1 MFFSEQRTVVS
12 NLYFLFIN
20 LIQRQCIDWHPL
32 DISVLFQL
40 AVSVAR
46 SMETRA
52 VKHSLISKVVGP
64 IVAAILIGATA
75 AGSVVWQQVET
86 GAEKAHTVA
95 TDALNEAHTAAREQ
109 LHAALREKAAVVG
122 QLLAKTSVDFL
133 VSYDFVLLGDLKGN
147 AEQDQD
153 IAYVGFLKQDGS
165 AYIPYDRIPNAEE
178 VRADIV
184 SGNRVIGTVVV
195 GIDAARLDTAVAA
208 ANESAKAAH
217 YALEKESSGQL
228 RQVLASVLAVQIGT
242 GIFLALMAFWTVK
255 HGVVRPLHRV
265 IEMMRQLAL
274 GSGDLRVRIP
284 GDSAHDEIGDL
295 ARAMN
300 AFMGHLQKMVGEIRE
315 ATTMVTNQSRL
326 VKDEGESI
334 SNATAEQAARS
345 AQAAAAVHEMK
356 VTLADVAKNTQ
367 EAATSSHRGM
377 ERVQEGATATEVA
390 ATRANV
396 AEQESATTVARLQ
409 KLEVA
414 TQEITGIVTVI
425 NDITNQTSLLA
436 LNASIEAARAGE
448 RGRGFALVA
457 DEVRALALRTRQ
469 STNEIESMISS
480 LLEHTASA
488 IASARKSVE
497 VAQANASDARLAS
510 GKLSDIAA
518 EVEIV
523 AERNMQIAAA
533 AEEQTAAATEIES
546 NITVMDQMAERSRT
560 SAGRALATAKALE
573 ASAESL
579 RDMVGRFV
587 V

>member
-1 MFFSEQRTVVS
+1 M
-12 NLYFLFIN
+12 
-20 LIQRQCIDWHPL
+20 
-32 DISVLFQL
+32 
-40 AVSVAR
+40 
-46 SMETRA
+46 
-52 VKHSLISKVVGP
+52 KHSLISKVVGP
-64 IVAAILIGATA
+64 IVVAILIGATA
-75 AGSVVWQQVET
+75 AGSVVWRQVQT

-95 TDALNEAHTAAREQ
+95 RESLTSAHNDAREQ

-122 QLLAKTSVDFL
+122 QILAKTSVDFL
-133 VSYDFVLLGDLKGN
+133 VSYDFILLNDLKAN

-153 IAYVGFLKQDGS
+153 IAYVGFLKPDGS
-165 AYIPYDRIPNAEE
+165 AYIPYEPVPGAEE
-178 VRADIV
+178 LRTDIV
-184 SGNRVIGTVVV
+184 SGDRIIGAVAI
-195 GIDAARLDTAVAA
+195 GIDSVRLKTAVAA
-208 ANESAKAAH
+208 ANESAKTAQR
-217 YALEKESSGQL
+217 ALEKASSGQL
-228 RQVLASVLAVQIGT
+228 RQVLTSVLAVQIVT
-242 GIFLALMAFWTVK
+242 GVFLALMSLWMVK
-255 HGVVRPLHRV
+255 HGVVQPLLRV
-265 IEMMRQLAL
+265 IAMMRQLAA

-284 GDSAHDEIGDL
+284 GDSAPDEIGEL

-300 AFMGHLQKMVGEIRE
+300 GFISHLQKMVADIRE
-315 ATTMVTNQSRL
+315 ATTAVSNQSRL
-326 VKDEGESI
+326 VKNEGEAI
-334 SNATAEQAARS
+334 SSATAEQAARS

-356 VTLADVAKNTQ
+356 TTLADVAKNTQ
-367 EAATSSHRGM
+367 VAAESSRLGM
-377 ERVQEGATATEVA
+377 ERVHEGANATDVA
-390 ATRANV
+390 AKRANV

-414 TQEITGIVTVI
+414 TQQITGIVTVI

-469 STNEIESMISS
+469 STLEIESMISS
-480 LLEHTASA
+480 LQEHTASA
-488 IASARKSVE
+488 ITCAKKSVT

-510 GKLSDIAA
+510 GKLAEIAT
-518 EVEIV
+518 EVESM

-533 AEEQTAAATEIES
+533 AEQQTAAATEIES

-573 ASAESL
+573 TSAEGL